1 MLAIWEPVILQNDN
15 CYKRGITARID
26 TADRKLEPKD
36 FFNSENWHRPYAEA
50 LLETDPIK
58 LRARIA
64 EAEHAIFVR
73 YVELCIS
80 PGSQEQSLDLGRAI
94 SALLELKEL

>member
-1 MLAIWEPVILQNDN
+1 M
-15 CYKRGITARID
+15 TARID

-36 FFNSENWHRPYAEA
+36 FFTSEKWHRPYAEA

-64 EAEHAIFVR
+64 EAERAIFVR
-73 YVELCIS
+73 YLELCIS
-80 PGSQEQSLDLGRAI
+80 PGSQVQSLDLERAV
-94 SALLELKEL
+94 SALLELKKFKVAAQTQQNFPS